1 VRVIVCVGVA
11 TLLAG
16 CGAKLDNAQEAA
28 LVENAIANAEAV
40 AENVTRE
47 ARRDRL
53 AERAPQRDSW
63 VGKWIG
69 VEGMVLTI
77 AKGDEPGRYRIEN
90 SWSVDE
96 GDTGTFDG
104 RASANGIV
112 FRRGEARVELVAGN
126 GDATGLK
133 WLAGKTD
140 CLIAGPAEGYC
151 RD

>member
-1 VRVIVCVGVA
+1 MRVMMVVGA
-11 TLLAG
+11 AALLAG
-16 CGAKLDNAQEAA
+16 CGAELSNEQEAA

-53 AERAPQRDSW
+53 AERAPVRDAW

-69 VEGMVLTI
+69 VEGMVLEI
-77 AKGDEPGRYRIEN
+77 AKGDAPGRYRITN
-90 SWSVDE
+90 TWSVDA
-96 GDTGTFDG
+96 GDTGTFNG
-104 RASANGIV
+104 RASEDGIV
-112 FRRGEARVELVAGN
+112 FRRGETRVELVAGN

-133 WLAGKTD
+133 WLAGKKD
-140 CLIAGPAEGYC
+140 CLIVGPAEGYC

>member
-1 VRVIVCVGVA
+1 MRVMVVVGVA
-11 TLLAG
+11 ALLSG

-53 AERAPQRDSW
+53 AERAPVRDAW

-69 VEGMVLTI
+69 VEGMVLEI
-77 AKGDEPGRYRIEN
+77 AKGDAPGRYRITN
-90 SWSVDE
+90 TWSVDA
-96 GDTGTFDG
+96 GDSGTFNG
-104 RASANGIV
+104 RASEDGIV
-112 FRRGEARVELVAGN
+112 FRRGESRVELVAGD

-133 WLAGKTD
+133 WLAGKKD
-140 CLIAGPAEGYC
+140 CLIATPGEGYC